1 MIWRGELWGSVHR
14 SIRFEF
20 FLDRQK
26 HAVVLT
32 AAIICIILFGGINN
46 IRERDWRLPDDYRAT
61 KTYPFTECCNR
72 KRGRVNFRVPFSC
85 LMGGRSCKRWGSWS
99 RHKPTRI
106 TTCTQPKPIPPASQG
121 RRATERERK
130 KLFFSFFFF
139 IWNSRCKQMKTV
151 FIESGGISY
160 AATTL
165 FGSQK
170 KDGAG
175 RYREQSLQ
183 LFGLFFLFIF
193 ITVRLKRTPV
203 ICQWFPIPLF
213 LCWRHFYLNV
223 SRISSLFLS
232 VFFSFF
238 LSLFVPLGWD
248 EISVRVSNTWILYT
262 VSDRTQPM
270 QQCGS
275 SRCSSNLLYEKD
287 YEEEKKKIG
296 RAI

>member
-1 MIWRGELWGSVHR
+1 MAHKIRGEKNTTTTGLHDARLPLLSTLSFFLFFFILSFYFLSSYFQPCEIDQVIWRGELWGSVHR

-170 KDGAG
+170 KMGPADIENRA
-175 RYREQSLQ
+175 RSFSACFFYFYYRSIEENASHLSMVPDTPFSV
-183 LFGLFFLFIF
+183 LTSFLFECF
-193 ITVRLKRTPV
+193 
-203 ICQWFPIPLF
+203 
-213 LCWRHFYLNV
+213 
-223 SRISSLFLS
+223 
-232 VFFSFF
+232 
-238 LSLFVPLGWD
+238 
-248 EISVRVSNTWILYT
+248 
-262 VSDRTQPM
+262 
-270 QQCGS
+270 
-275 SRCSSNLLYEKD
+275 
-287 YEEEKKKIG
+287 
-296 RAI
+296 